1 MQIDLKYFADN
12 SLKKDTNNA
21 QVVSGDWHFKELSI
35 LGNLQN
41 VLINGGLFINNLF
54 CGWTNAR

>member
-41 VLINGGLFINNLF
+41 VLINGELFINNLF
-54 CGWTNAR
+54 CGRNKSR

>member
-41 VLINGGLFINNLF
+41 VLINGELFINNLF

>member
-41 VLINGGLFINNLF
+41 VLINGELFINNLF
-54 CGWTNAR
+54 WGWTNAR